1 MELDL
6 GQLMQSGLVVVIVLV
21 WNSYLQKDLQRE
33 RGERIEATNRLVSH
47 LEKHD
52 KELSNGGL

>member
-33 RGERIEATNRLVSH
+33 REERIDATNRLLSH
-47 LEKHD
+47 LENHE
-52 KELSNGGL
+52 KESQKGD